1 MFIVIDRHKLGILA
15 AFSVYILV
23 FIFLEIITYQTY
35 FPIQQFNDQPTI
47 SITTDELLM
56 TKENLQ
62 IKQDFNYN
70 DSKNI
75 SKDQNDLREQSIN
88 NWQENKSDEINQSIK
103 DYEKSLHQDN
113 VSENDN
119 IVKENEDDNND
130 LKPQVSNTNNNL
142 KPAYGGNVMVSWS
155 LTERTAYL
163 NNNWYVRNPGY
174 TCDQDSYGKIT
185 IQIKVDQNG
194 SVIYASVLEKGDASQ
209 CMINQAIKYA
219 KLSRFNYSITATPN
233 QIGTIT
239 YTFIS
244 Q

>member
-1 MFIVIDRHKLGILA
+1 MFILIDRHKLGILA

-35 FPIQQFNDQPTI
+35 FPIQPFNDQPTI
-47 SITTDELLM
+47 SITTDELLI

-62 IKQDFNYN
+62 VEQ

-88 NWQENKSDEINQSIK
+88 DWQENKSDEINQSIK
-103 DYEKSLHQDN
+103 DNEKSLHQDN
-113 VSENDN
+113 VSKNDN
-119 IVKENEDDNND
+119 IVKENEDDNNN
-130 LKPQVSNTNNNL
+130 LNPQVSNNNNNV
-142 KPAYGGNVMVSWS
+142 KTAYGGNVMVSWS

-244 Q
+244 K

>member
-1 MFIVIDRHKLGILA
+1 MFILIDRYKLGILA
-15 AFSVYILV
+15 AFSAYIVV
-23 FIFLEIITYQTY
+23 FIFLEIITYQRY
-35 FPIQQFNDQPTI
+35 FPIQPFNDQTTI
-47 SITTDELLM
+47 SITTDELLI

-62 IKQDFNYN
+62 VEQ

-113 VSENDN
+113 VSKNDN

-130 LKPQVSNTNNNL
+130 LKPQVSNTNNNV
-142 KPAYGGNVMVSWS
+142 KTAYGGNVMVSWS

-194 SVIYASVLEKGDASQ
+194 SVIYASVLEKEDASQ

>member
-1 MFIVIDRHKLGILA
+1 MFILIDRHKLGILA
-15 AFSVYILV
+15 AFSAYIVV

-35 FPIQQFNDQPTI
+35 FPIQPFNDQPTI
-47 SITTDELLM
+47 SITTDELLI

-62 IKQDFNYN
+62 VEQ

-88 NWQENKSDEINQSIK
+88 NWQENKSDDEISQSIK

-113 VSENDN
+113 VSKNDN

-130 LKPQVSNTNNNL
+130 LNPQVSNTNNNI
-142 KPAYGGNVMVSWS
+142 KTAYGGNVMVSWS

>member
-15 AFSVYILV
+15 AFSAYIVV

-35 FPIQQFNDQPTI
+35 FPIQPFNDHPTI
-47 SITTDELLM
+47 SITTDELLI

-62 IKQDFNYN
+62 VEQDL
-70 DSKNI
+70 KNI
-75 SKDQNDLREQSIN
+75 SKDQNDLSEQSIN
-88 NWQENKSDEINQSIK
+88 NWQENKSDKIIQSIK

-113 VSENDN
+113 VSKNDN
-119 IVKENEDDNND
+119 IVKENEDGNND
-130 LKPQVSNTNNNL
+130 LNPQVLNNNNNV
-142 KPAYGGNVMVSWS
+142 KTVYGGNVMVSWS

>member
-35 FPIQQFNDQPTI
+35 FPIQPFNDQTTI
-47 SITTDELLM
+47 SITTNELLI

-62 IKQDFNYN
+62 VEQ

-88 NWQENKSDEINQSIK
+88 NWQENKSDDEISQSIK

-113 VSENDN
+113 VSKNDN
-119 IVKENEDDNND
+119 IVKENKDDNND
-130 LKPQVSNTNNNL
+130 LKPQVSNTNNNI
-142 KPAYGGNVMVSWS
+142 KTAYGGNVMVSWS

>member
-1 MFIVIDRHKLGILA
+1 MFILIDRHKLGILA

-35 FPIQQFNDQPTI
+35 FPIQPFNDQPTI
-47 SITTDELLM
+47 SITTDELLI

-62 IKQDFNYN
+62 VEQDL
-70 DSKNI
+70 KNI
-75 SKDQNDLREQSIN
+75 SKDQNDLRKQSTN
-88 NWQENKSDEINQSIK
+88 DWQENKADEINQSII

-113 VSENDN
+113 VSKNDN
-119 IVKENEDDNND
+119 IVKENKDGNND
-130 LKPQVSNTNNNL
+130 LNPQVLNNNNNV
-142 KPAYGGNVMVSWS
+142 KTVYGGNVMVSWS

>member
-15 AFSVYILV
+15 AFSVYIV
-23 FIFLEIITYQTY
+23 AFIFLEIITYQTY
-35 FPIQQFNDQPTI
+35 FPIQPFNDQPTI
-47 SITTDELLM
+47 SITTDELLI

-62 IKQDFNYN
+62 VEQ

-88 NWQENKSDEINQSIK
+88 DWQENKADDINQSII

-113 VSENDN
+113 VIKNDN
-119 IVKENEDDNND
+119 IVKENEDNNND
-130 LKPQVSNTNNNL
+130 LKPQVLNTNNNV
-142 KPAYGGNVMVSWS
+142 KTAYGGNVMVSWS

>member
-15 AFSVYILV
+15 AFSAYIVV

-35 FPIQQFNDQPTI
+35 FPIQPFNDHPTI
-47 SITTDELLM
+47 SITTDELLI

-62 IKQDFNYN
+62 VEQ

-88 NWQENKSDEINQSIK
+88 DWQENKVDEINQSIK

-113 VSENDN
+113 VSKNDN

-130 LKPQVSNTNNNL
+130 LKPQVSNTNNNV
-142 KPAYGGNVMVSWS
+142 KTAYGGNVMVSWS

-219 KLSRFNYSITATPN
+219 KLSRFNYSITTTPN

>member
-1 MFIVIDRHKLGILA
+1 MFILIDRHKLGILA
-15 AFSVYILV
+15 AFSAYIVV

-35 FPIQQFNDQPTI
+35 FPIQPFNDQPTI

-62 IKQDFNYN
+62 VEQ

-88 NWQENKSDEINQSIK
+88 NWQENKSDDEISQSIK

-113 VSENDN
+113 VSKNDN
-119 IVKENEDDNND
+119 IVKENEDDNNN
-130 LKPQVSNTNNNL
+130 LNPQVSNTNNNV
-142 KPAYGGNVMVSWS
+142 KTAYSGNVMVSWS

>member
-1 MFIVIDRHKLGILA
+1 MFIFIDRYKLGILA
-15 AFSVYILV
+15 AFSAYILV

-35 FPIQQFNDQPTI
+35 FPIQPFNEQPTI
-47 SITTDELLM
+47 LITTDELLI

-62 IKQDFNYN
+62 LNQDFNYN

-113 VSENDN
+113 VSKNDN
-119 IVKENEDDNND
+119 IVKENKDGDND
-130 LKPQVSNTNNNL
+130 LNPQVLNNNNNV
-142 KPAYGGNVMVSWS
+142 KTVYGGNVMVSWS

>member
-1 MFIVIDRHKLGILA
+1 MFILIDRHKLGILV
-15 AFSVYILV
+15 AFSVYIV
-23 FIFLEIITYQTY
+23 IFIFLEIITYQTY
-35 FPIQQFNDQPTI
+35 FPIQPFNNQTTI
-47 SITTDELLM
+47 SITTDELLI

-62 IKQDFNYN
+62 VEQ

-88 NWQENKSDEINQSIK
+88 NWQENKSDDEISQSIK

-113 VSENDN
+113 VSKNDN

-130 LKPQVSNTNNNL
+130 LKPQVSNTNNNI
-142 KPAYGGNVMVSWS
+142 KTAYGGNVMVSWS

>member
-1 MFIVIDRHKLGILA
+1 MFILIDRHKLGILA
-15 AFSVYILV
+15 AFSAYIVV

-35 FPIQQFNDQPTI
+35 FPIQPFNDQPTI
-47 SITTDELLM
+47 SITTDELLI

-62 IKQDFNYN
+62 VEQ

-88 NWQENKSDEINQSIK
+88 DWQENKSDEINQSIK

-113 VSENDN
+113 VSKNDN
-119 IVKENEDDNND
+119 IVKENKDDNND
-130 LKPQVSNTNNNL
+130 LNPQVSNTNNNI
-142 KPAYGGNVMVSWS
+142 KTAYGGNVMVSWS

>member
-1 MFIVIDRHKLGILA
+1 MFILIDRYKLGILA

-35 FPIQQFNDQPTI
+35 FPIQPFNDQPTI
-47 SITTDELLM
+47 SITTDELLI

-62 IKQDFNYN
+62 VEQDL
-70 DSKNI
+70 KNI

-88 NWQENKSDEINQSIK
+88 NWQENKSDDEISQSIK

-113 VSENDN
+113 VSKNDN
-119 IVKENEDDNND
+119 IVKENKVDNND
-130 LKPQVSNTNNNL
+130 LKPQVLNNNNNV
-142 KPAYGGNVMVSWS
+142 KTVYGGNVMVSWS

-244 Q
+244 K

>member
-1 MFIVIDRHKLGILA
+1 MFILIDRHKLGILA

-35 FPIQQFNDQPTI
+35 FPIQPFNDQTTI
-47 SITTDELLM
+47 SITTEELLI

-62 IKQDFNYN
+62 VEQ

-88 NWQENKSDEINQSIK
+88 NWQENKSDDKISQSIK

-113 VSENDN
+113 VSKNDN
-119 IVKENEDDNND
+119 IVKENEDNNNN
-130 LKPQVSNTNNNL
+130 LKPQVSNTNNNV
-142 KPAYGGNVMVSWS
+142 KPAYSGNVMVSWS

>member
-1 MFIVIDRHKLGILA
+1 MFIAIDRHKLGILA

-35 FPIQQFNDQPTI
+35 FPIQPFNDRPTI
-47 SITTDELLM
+47 SITAEELLI

-62 IKQDFNYN
+62 VEQ

-88 NWQENKSDEINQSIK
+88 DWQENKADEINQSII

-113 VSENDN
+113 VGKNDN
-119 IVKENEDDNND
+119 IVKENEDNNND
-130 LKPQVSNTNNNL
+130 LNPQELNTNNNV
-142 KPAYGGNVMVSWS
+142 KTAYGGNVMVSWS

-174 TCDQDSYGKIT
+174 TCDQDSHGKIT

>member
-15 AFSVYILV
+15 AFSAYIVV

-35 FPIQQFNDQPTI
+35 FPIQPFNDHPTI
-47 SITTDELLM
+47 SITTDELLI

-62 IKQDFNYN
+62 VEQ

-88 NWQENKSDEINQSIK
+88 DWQENKVDEINQSIK

-113 VSENDN
+113 VSKNDN

-130 LKPQVSNTNNNL
+130 LKPQVLNNNNNV
-142 KPAYGGNVMVSWS
+142 KTVYGGNVMVSWS

-244 Q
+244 K

>member
-1 MFIVIDRHKLGILA
+1 MFILIDRHKLGILA

-35 FPIQQFNDQPTI
+35 FPIQPFNDQPTI
-47 SITTDELLM
+47 LITTDELLI

-62 IKQDFNYN
+62 VEQDL
-70 DSKNI
+70 KNI

-88 NWQENKSDEINQSIK
+88 DWQENKVDEINQSIK

-113 VSENDN
+113 VSKNDN
-119 IVKENEDDNND
+119 IVKENEDDNNN
-130 LKPQVSNTNNNL
+130 LNPQVSNTNNNV
-142 KPAYGGNVMVSWS
+142 KTVYGGNVMVSWS

-233 QIGTIT
+233 QIGTST

>member
-35 FPIQQFNDQPTI
+35 FPIQPFNDQPTI
-47 SITTDELLM
+47 SITTDELLI

-62 IKQDFNYN
+62 VEQ

-75 SKDQNDLREQSIN
+75 SKDQNDLREQSISD
-88 NWQENKSDEINQSIK
+88 WQENKSDDINQSII

-113 VSENDN
+113 VSKNDN
-119 IVKENEDDNND
+119 IVKESENDNND
-130 LKPQVSNTNNNL
+130 LKPQTLNTNNNV
-142 KPAYGGNVMVSWS
+142 KTAYGGNVMVSWS
-155 LTERTAYL
+155 LTERTAHL

>member
-35 FPIQQFNDQPTI
+35 FPIQPFNDQTTI
-47 SITTDELLM
+47 SITTDKLLI

-62 IKQDFNYN
+62 VEQ

-88 NWQENKSDEINQSIK
+88 DWQENKSDEINQSIK

-113 VSENDN
+113 VSKNDN

-130 LKPQVSNTNNNL
+130 LNPQVSNTNNNI
-142 KPAYGGNVMVSWS
+142 KTAYGGNVMVSWS

-194 SVIYASVLEKGDASQ
+194 SVIYASVLEKGYASQ

-219 KLSRFNYSITATPN
+219 KLSRFNYSPTPN

>member
-1 MFIVIDRHKLGILA
+1 MFILIDRHKLGILA
-15 AFSVYILV
+15 AFSVYIVV

-35 FPIQQFNDQPTI
+35 FPIQPFNDQTTI
-47 SITTDELLM
+47 SITTEELLI

-62 IKQDFNYN
+62 VEQ

-88 NWQENKSDEINQSIK
+88 NWQENKSDEINQPIK

-113 VSENDN
+113 VSKNDN
-119 IVKENEDDNND
+119 IVKENEDDNNN
-130 LKPQVSNTNNNL
+130 LNPQVSNTNNNV
-142 KPAYGGNVMVSWS
+142 KTAYGGNVMVSWS

>member
-15 AFSVYILV
+15 AFSVYIV
-23 FIFLEIITYQTY
+23 IFIFLEIITYQTY
-35 FPIQQFNDQPTI
+35 FPIQPFNDQPTI
-47 SITTDELLM
+47 SITTNELLI
-56 TKENLQ
+56 TKENL
-62 IKQDFNYN
+62 KVEKNL
-70 DSKNI
+70 KNI

-88 NWQENKSDEINQSIK
+88 NWQENKSDKIIQSIK

-113 VSENDN
+113 VSKNDN
-119 IVKENEDDNND
+119 IVKENKDGDND
-130 LKPQVSNTNNNL
+130 LNPQVLNNNNNV
-142 KPAYGGNVMVSWS
+142 KTVYGGNVMVSWS

>member
-1 MFIVIDRHKLGILA
+1 MFILIDRHKLGILV
-15 AFSVYILV
+15 AFSTYIVV

-35 FPIQQFNDQPTI
+35 FPIQPFNDQPTI
-47 SITTDELLM
+47 SITTDELLI

-62 IKQDFNYN
+62 VEQDL
-70 DSKNI
+70 KNI

-88 NWQENKSDEINQSIK
+88 DWQENKSDEINQSII

-113 VSENDN
+113 VSKNDN

-130 LKPQVSNTNNNL
+130 LNPQVSNTNNNI
-142 KPAYGGNVMVSWS
+142 KTAYSGNVMVSWS

>member
-35 FPIQQFNDQPTI
+35 FPIQPFNDQPPI
-47 SITTDELLM
+47 LITTDELLI

-62 IKQDFNYN
+62 VEK

-75 SKDQNDLREQSIN
+75 SKDQNDLREKSIN
-88 NWQENKSDEINQSIK
+88 DWQENKADEINQSIK

-113 VSENDN
+113 VSKNDN
-119 IVKENEDDNND
+119 IVKENKDGNND
-130 LKPQVSNTNNNL
+130 LNPPVLNTNNNI
-142 KPAYGGNVMVSWS
+142 KTAYSGNVMVSWS
-155 LTERTAYL
+155 LTERTAHL

-219 KLSRFNYSITATPN
+219 KLSRFNYSTTATPN

>member
-35 FPIQQFNDQPTI
+35 FPIQPFNDQPTI
-47 SITTDELLM
+47 SITTDELLI

-62 IKQDFNYN
+62 VEQ

-88 NWQENKSDEINQSIK
+88 DWQENKADEINQSII

-113 VSENDN
+113 VGKNDN
-119 IVKENEDDNND
+119 IVKENEDNNND
-130 LKPQVSNTNNNL
+130 LKPQVLNTNNNV
-142 KPAYGGNVMVSWS
+142 KTAYGGNVMVSWS

>member
-1 MFIVIDRHKLGILA
+1 MFILIDRHKLGILA

-35 FPIQQFNDQPTI
+35 FPIQPFNDQPTI
-47 SITTDELLM
+47 SITTDELLI

-62 IKQDFNYN
+62 VEQDL
-70 DSKNI
+70 KNI

-88 NWQENKSDEINQSIK
+88 NWQENKSDKIIQSIK

-113 VSENDN
+113 VSKNDN
-119 IVKENEDDNND
+119 IVKENKDGNND
-130 LKPQVSNTNNNL
+130 LNPQVSNTNNNV
-142 KPAYGGNVMVSWS
+142 KTAYGGNVMVSWS

>member
-1 MFIVIDRHKLGILA
+1 MFIVIDRHKLGILV

-35 FPIQQFNDQPTI
+35 FPIQPFNDQPTI
-47 SITTDELLM
+47 SITTDELLI

-62 IKQDFNYN
+62 VEQ

-75 SKDQNDLREQSIN
+75 SKDQNDLRKQSIN
-88 NWQENKSDEINQSIK
+88 DWQENKTDDINQSIIN
-103 DYEKSLHQDN
+103 YEKSLHQDN
-113 VSENDN
+113 VGKNDN
-119 IVKENEDDNND
+119 IVKENEDGNNND
-130 LKPQVSNTNNNL
+130 LKPQVLNTNNNV
-142 KPAYGGNVMVSWS
+142 KTAYGGNVMVSWS

-219 KLSRFNYSITATPN
+219 KLSRFNYSIKATPN

>member
-1 MFIVIDRHKLGILA
+1 MFILIDRYKLGILA
-15 AFSVYILV
+15 AFSVYIVV

-35 FPIQQFNDQPTI
+35 FPIQPFNDQPTI
-47 SITTDELLM
+47 SITTDELLI

-62 IKQDFNYN
+62 VEQDL
-70 DSKNI
+70 KNI
-75 SKDQNDLREQSIN
+75 SKDQNDLSEQSIN
-88 NWQENKSDEINQSIK
+88 NWQENKSDKIIQSIK

-113 VSENDN
+113 VSKNDN
-119 IVKENEDDNND
+119 IVKENEDGNND
-130 LKPQVSNTNNNL
+130 LNPQVLNNNNNV
-142 KPAYGGNVMVSWS
+142 KTVYGGNVMVSWS

-244 Q
+244 K

>member
-35 FPIQQFNDQPTI
+35 FPIQPFNDQPTI
-47 SITTDELLM
+47 SITTDELLI

-62 IKQDFNYN
+62 VEQDL
-70 DSKNI
+70 KNI

-88 NWQENKSDEINQSIK
+88 NWQENKSDKIIQSIK

-113 VSENDN
+113 VSKNDN
-119 IVKENEDDNND
+119 IVKENKDGNND
-130 LKPQVSNTNNNL
+130 LNPQVSNTNNNV
-142 KPAYGGNVMVSWS
+142 KTAYGGNVMVSWS

>member
-35 FPIQQFNDQPTI
+35 FPIQPFNDQPTI
-47 SITTDELLM
+47 SITTDELLI

-62 IKQDFNYN
+62 VEQ

-88 NWQENKSDEINQSIK
+88 DWQENKSDEINQSII

-113 VSENDN
+113 VSKNDN
-119 IVKENEDDNND
+119 IVKENEDNNNDND
-130 LKPQVSNTNNNL
+130 LKPQALNTNNNV
-142 KPAYGGNVMVSWS
+142 KTAYGGNVMVSWS
-155 LTERTAYL
+155 LTERTAHL

-219 KLSRFNYSITATPN
+219 KLSRFNYSTTATPN